1 MQPNRLGRVDNT
13 LKILLGVLS
22 VTGFIT
28 VVIPQGD
35 PLAPSQAADVAK
47 PEVTAP
53 PPEPTAPPP
62 SPPPVPFV
70 SGASVE
76 FITGAPTIDGRPMQ
90 ADFGLPFGVS
100 PRSERENPDAPSMNK
115 IGYTPPVFS
124 MPGAPV
130 RDEQEERNNTETG
143 AASRSEPRSQGLLG
157 GPATIDR

>member
-1 MQPNRLGRVDNT
+1 VDNT

-35 PLAPSQAADVAK
+35 PLAPSQAADVAN

-53 PPEPTAPPP
+53 PPEPTAPLP
-62 SPPPVPFV
+62 SPPPSLPPV
-70 SGASVE
+70 SFESGVSVE
-76 FITGAPTIDGRPMQ
+76 FITGAPSIDGRPMQ

-100 PRSERENPDAPSMNK
+100 PRSERENPDAPQKNK
-115 IGYTPPVFS
+115 LGYTPPVFR
-124 MPGAPV
+124 MPGAPA
-130 RDEQEERNNTETG
+130 QKEEEEEDAETS
-143 AASRSEPRSQGLLG
+143 AALRSEPRSQGLLR

>member
-1 MQPNRLGRVDNT
+1 MDNT

-35 PLAPSQAADVAK
+35 PVAPREAADVTNA
-47 PEVTAP
+47 EVNAP

-62 SPPPVPFV
+62 SPPPSPPPVPFDSGV
-70 SGASVE
+70 SVG
-76 FITGAPTIDGRPMQ
+76 FITGAPSIDGRPIQ

-100 PRSERENPDAPSMNK
+100 PRSDRENPDAPRKNK
-115 IGYTPPVFS
+115 IGYAPPLFAV
-124 MPGAPV
+124 PGATAL
-130 RDEQEERNNTETG
+130 DEREGEMAINAPFG
-143 AASRSEPRSQGLLG
+143 SEPRSQDLLR

>member
-1 MQPNRLGRVDNT
+1 MDNT

-22 VTGFIT
+22 VAGLIT
-28 VVIPQGD
+28 VVIPQGN
-35 PLAPSQAADVAK
+35 PIAPREAADVAN

-53 PPEPTAPPP
+53 PPKPAAPPP
-62 SPPPVPFV
+62 SPPPVPFD

-100 PRSERENPDAPSMNK
+100 PRSERENPDAPRKNK
-115 IGYTPPVFS
+115 IGYTPPLFS
-124 MPGAPV
+124 MPGAPA
-130 RDEQEERNNTETG
+130 RDDQDERNNTETS
-143 AASRSEPRSQGLLG
+143 APLRSEPRSQGLLG

>member
-1 MQPNRLGRVDNT
+1 MDNT

-35 PLAPSQAADVAK
+35 PVAPSQAADVAQ

-53 PPEPTAPPP
+53 SPEPAAPPP
-62 SPPPVPFV
+62 SPPPVPFD

-76 FITGAPTIDGRPMQ
+76 FITGAPSIDGRPIQ

-100 PRSERENPDAPSMNK
+100 PRSERENPDAPQKNK
-115 IGYTPPVFS
+115 IGYTPPVFAV
-124 MPGAPV
+124 PGAAAL
-130 RDEQEERNNTETG
+130 DEREGEMATKAPFGR
-143 AASRSEPRSQGLLG
+143 EPTSQDLLG
-157 GPATIDR
+157 SPATIDR

>member
-1 MQPNRLGRVDNT
+1 VDNT

-35 PLAPSQAADVAK
+35 PVAPGQAADVAQ

-53 PPEPTAPPP
+53 SPEPAAPPP
-62 SPPPVPFV
+62 SPPPVPFD

-76 FITGAPTIDGRPMQ
+76 FITGAPSIDGRPIQ

-100 PRSERENPDAPSMNK
+100 PRSERENPDAPRKNK

-124 MPGAPV
+124 NPRAPTQK
-130 RDEQEERNNTETG
+130 QEEEMEENMETN
-143 AASRSEPRSQGLLG
+143 APLRSEPRNQGLLG
-157 GPATIDR
+157 SPATIDR